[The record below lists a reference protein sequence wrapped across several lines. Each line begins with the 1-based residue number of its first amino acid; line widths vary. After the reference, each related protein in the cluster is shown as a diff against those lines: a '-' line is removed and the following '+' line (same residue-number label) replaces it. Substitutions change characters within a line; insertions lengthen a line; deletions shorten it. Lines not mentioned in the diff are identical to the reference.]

1 MIIKHFSRP
10 LLSKTNKQEIFFC
23 FLFSLKLLVV
33 FVLDDHQTLFQAL
46 YVKKQAKM
54 KFQVFFFFT
63 KIMVLIK
70 YNVVT
75 LLINI
80 L

>member
-1 MIIKHFSRP
+1 MIIKHY
-10 LLSKTNKQEIFFC
+10 
-23 FLFSLKLLVV
+23 
-33 FVLDDHQTLFQAL
+33 FQAL
-46 YVKKQAKM
+46 YVKKPAKM
-54 KFQVFFFFT
+54 KFQGFFFT